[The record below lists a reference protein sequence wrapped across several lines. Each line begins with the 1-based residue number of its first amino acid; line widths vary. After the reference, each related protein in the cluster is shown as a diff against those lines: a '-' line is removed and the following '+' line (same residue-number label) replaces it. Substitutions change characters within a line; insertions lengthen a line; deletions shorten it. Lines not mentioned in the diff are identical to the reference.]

1 MATVIDFSA
10 ALPSVESLKKSGH
23 EGVMLYCSPAR
34 QEWMRAKQ
42 PPKSYVDSLA
52 KNGIKFAFVW
62 QFRGGGSNPSNA
74 DTARGKAGGIEDAKL
89 VSRYLHSIG
98 RENLPVY
105 FAVDFDVSLDYW
117 NSTVSHYFRG
127 AGEVLGRNRV
137 GIYGHSRVVDWARE
151 DNLVAGLGGGRVLG
165 WVTKSWS
172 QGGTGSD
179 YAALYQGTHNVTGP
193 DGIAVDINTVYS
205 DNWGWKP
212 IDSSPKKATPKMN
225 IPAQYQK
232 IRPNPN
238 HRGDP
243 VFLPEVLRAFGV
255 SVKEMPGWR
264 DWGMGDF
271 DRIWGVAAHH
281 TGSNNTSAEYIARN
295 PGLENALS
303 SQIHLSRQAPYTATI
318 CGAGVAW
325 HLGRGSY
332 PGLPTNN
339 ANPFM
344 IGIEPQSNGTDPWP
358 PGMLDVYYRIV
369 AAILW
374 YLGLDASRCIAH
386 WEYSLVA
393 QGKWDPGAGDG
404 VSGHLMDMNKFRSH
418 VQYYIQNPPFKQEE
432 EDDLSSEFD
441 KQYKSR
447 YPGSNFKGSL
457 RDYILN
463 ADAHAF
469 ASRVNTEKLLK
480 LQEENN
486 RLQKENNETNKE
498 LAKALNKLAEA
509 YRDNN

>member
-10 ALPSVESLKKSGH
+10 ALPSVGSLKRSGH
-23 EGVMLYCSPAR
+23 EGVMLYCSPPR

-42 PPKSYVDSLA
+42 PTKSYVDSLA

-62 QFRGGGSNPSNA
+62 QFRGGGSDLSNA
-74 DTARGKAGGIEDAKL
+74 DTARGKAGGIEDANL
-89 VSRYLHSIG
+89 ASSYLRHIG
-98 RENLPVY
+98 REDLPVY
-105 FAVDFDVSLDYW
+105 FAVDFDVSLQYW
-117 NSTVSHYFRG
+117 NSTVSQYFRG
-127 AGEVLGRNRV
+127 AIEVLGRDRV

-151 DNLVAGLGGGRVLG
+151 DNLVASLGNGRVLG

-172 QGGTGSD
+172 QGDTGSD
-179 YAALYQGTHNVTGP
+179 YAALYQGVHNVTGP
-193 DGIAVDINTVYS
+193 DKIAVDVNTVYS
-205 DNWGWKP
+205 DDWGWRP
-212 IDSSPKKATPKMN
+212 ITSTPKKVTKKVNVPS
-225 IPAQYQK
+225 QYQK
-232 IRPNPN
+232 LRPNPR

-255 SVKEMPGWR
+255 PVKEMDGWK

-295 PGLENALS
+295 PRLSNGLS

-318 CGAGVAW
+318 CGAGIAW
-325 HLGRGSY
+325 HLGKGSY
-332 PGLPTNN
+332 LGLPTNN
-339 ANPFM
+339 ANPFV

-369 AAILW
+369 ASILW

-404 VSGHLMDMNKFRSH
+404 VSGHLMDMDKFRSH

-432 EDDLSSEFD
+432 EDDMSSEFD
-441 KQYKSR
+441 KKYKSR
-447 YPGSNFKGSL
+447 YPGSTYEGSL

-486 RLQKENNETNKE
+486 RLLKDNNKINKE
-498 LAKALNKLAEA
+498 LAEALNKIAAA
-509 YRDNN
+509 YRGNK